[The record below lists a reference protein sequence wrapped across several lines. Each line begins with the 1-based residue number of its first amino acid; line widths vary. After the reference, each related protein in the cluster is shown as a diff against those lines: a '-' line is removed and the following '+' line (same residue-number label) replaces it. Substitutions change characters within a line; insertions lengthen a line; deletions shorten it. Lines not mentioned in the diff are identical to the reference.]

1 VMSRVI
7 VEYKDGTK
15 QDFEETSRAGG
26 SYCTSVSF
34 RDGWV
39 IIENAS
45 GSRTAIPSKRVKT
58 VKEYPSRGR
67 W

>member
-1 VMSRVI
+1 VMSRIV
-7 VEYKDGTK
+7 VEYNDGTE
-15 QDFEETSRAGG
+15 QTFEETSRAGG
-26 SYCTSVSF
+26 SYCTSMSF

-39 IIENAS
+39 IIEDAYDN
-45 GSRTAIPSKRVKT
+45 RTAIPSERVKN